1 MFCFKRKEDADG
13 YTQKQLKKKI
23 PNGSFIIFFCPI
35 FSRESSILVHQKAL
49 IILCKSSD
57 SCALVYAINFNKTAK
72 TQAKVSDQVI
82 LTENKIESVN

>member
-13 YTQKQLKKKI
+13 YKQKKLKKQI

-35 FSRESSILVHQKAL
+35 FRESSILVHHKAL

-57 SCALVYAINFNKTAK
+57 SCALVYAIIFNKTAK
-72 TQAKVSDQVI
+72 TQAKVSDQVS
-82 LTENKIESVN
+82 LTANKIESVN